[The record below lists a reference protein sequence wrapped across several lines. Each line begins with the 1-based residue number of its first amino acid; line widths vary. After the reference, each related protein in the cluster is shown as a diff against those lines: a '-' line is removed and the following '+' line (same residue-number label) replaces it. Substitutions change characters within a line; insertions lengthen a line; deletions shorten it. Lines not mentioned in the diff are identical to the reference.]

1 MSKCALLYFVI
12 GVTLTTASYAFFGQ
26 MMQMPG
32 KAFQTGSQMLMPQ
45 QNMVQSQQ
53 PCTCMCKTD

>member
-32 KAFQTGSQMLMPQ
+32 KSDAYAPTKHGTIATTMHLY
-45 QNMVQSQQ
+45 V
-53 PCTCMCKTD
+53 

>member
-12 GVTLTTASYAFFGQ
+12 GVTVTTASYAFFGQ

-32 KAFQTGSQMLMPQ
+32 KAFQTGSQMMFPAQ
-45 QNMVQSQQ
+45 EPNECDCS
-53 PCTCMCKTD
+53 CN